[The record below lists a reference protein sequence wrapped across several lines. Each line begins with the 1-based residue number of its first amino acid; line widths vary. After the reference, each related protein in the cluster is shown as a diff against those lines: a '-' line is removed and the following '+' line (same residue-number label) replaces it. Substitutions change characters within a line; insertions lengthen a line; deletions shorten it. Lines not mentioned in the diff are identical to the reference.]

1 MADQARKLV
10 VFGFDLAENSQI
22 RRIRA
27 MRALGHEVHSFTMR
41 RSDMNEGFTPEWPNT
56 HLFRTEHEN
65 LPKRAA
71 VVAASIVKML
81 PHRQKLRQADVIFAR
96 NLDMLAIAW
105 AARKLAGASHVPL
118 VYECLDINGTLARE
132 DGKGKAMRAAEKALL
147 NRLQMLVVSSPGFI
161 RNYFDP
167 MQDYTGPWALWENKL
182 AAGGPL
188 PQRPTTRNAVA
199 SDGPIRLGWVG
210 TIRCAP
216 SLKLLTD
223 LAQRMGADVQVDIHG
238 VVHRHALPDFDQ
250 VMQANPNMTWHGP
263 YDYPGDLA
271 RVYQSCN
278 MVWAQDL
285 WQRGN
290 NSDWLLPNRI
300 YEASWG
306 GCPSIALG
314 DTETGQ
320 RVASD
325 GLGWTIDSPDAA
337 ALEALL
343 RQLSPADIQARGQ
356 ALLDRDD
363 GDFVQTGRE
372 IQQVI
377 DQLTGAQTLEDAA

>member
-1 MADQARKLV
+1 
-10 VFGFDLAENSQI
+10 
-22 RRIRA
+22 
-27 MRALGHEVHSFTMR
+27 
-41 RSDMNEGFTPEWPNT
+41 
-56 HLFRTEHEN
+56 
-65 LPKRAA
+65 
-71 VVAASIVKML
+71 
-81 PHRQKLRQADVIFAR
+81 
-96 NLDMLAIAW
+96 
-105 AARKLAGASHVPL
+105 
-118 VYECLDINGTLARE
+118 
-132 DGKGKAMRAAEKALL
+132 
-147 NRLQMLVVSSPGFI
+147 
-161 RNYFDP
+161 
-167 MQDYTGPWALWENKL
+167 
-182 AAGGPL
+182 
-188 PQRPTTRNAVA
+188 
-199 SDGPIRLGWVG
+199 
-210 TIRCAP
+210 
-216 SLKLLTD
+216 
-223 LAQRMGADVQVDIHG
+223 MGADVQVDIHG

-271 RVYQSCN
+271 RVYQSCD

-314 DTETGQ
+314 DTETGR

-337 ALEALL
+337 TLEALL
-343 RQLSPADIQARGQ
+343 RSLSSADIQARGQ